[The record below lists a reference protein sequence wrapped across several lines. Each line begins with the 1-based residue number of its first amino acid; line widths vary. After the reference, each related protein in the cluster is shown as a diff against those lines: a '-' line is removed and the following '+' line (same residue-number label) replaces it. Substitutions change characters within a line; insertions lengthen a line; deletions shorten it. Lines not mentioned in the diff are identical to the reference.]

1 MAPRRIRNRADL
13 EALSPTERE
22 DRAATLQAITLMRE
36 DPTISLTKA
45 ARRSGTSP
53 RAIRRYAGDALERR
67 GSRWTATEG
76 DRLYRPMYVHS
87 GGETIAVDVRGSYK
101 AAELSDY
108 HRALGHYVNTGD
120 DQPLRAFFGKT
131 VGVYEY
137 ETDLDVIDEM
147 ARRGQLDIE
156 SIYQLVD

>member
-45 ARRSGTSP
+45 ARRSGTGP
-53 RAIRRYAGDALERR
+53 QTVRRYAGDALERR
-67 GSRWTATEG
+67 GSLWTATEG

-87 GGETIAVDVRGSYK
+87 GGETIAIDVRGSHK
-101 AAELSDY
+101 AAELSAY
-108 HRALGHYVNTGD
+108 HRAIGHYLHTGD
-120 DQPLRAFFGKT
+120 EDLLRLFVGRT
-131 VGVYEY
+131 VAGVEY
-137 ETDLDVIDEM
+137 ETDPDVIDEM